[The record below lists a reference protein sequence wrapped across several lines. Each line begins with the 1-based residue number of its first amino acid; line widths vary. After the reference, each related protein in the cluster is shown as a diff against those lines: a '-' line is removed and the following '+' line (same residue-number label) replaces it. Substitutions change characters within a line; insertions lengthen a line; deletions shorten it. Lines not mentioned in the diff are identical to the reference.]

1 MKSLRFKLA
10 IAYML
15 VVTLTVAA
23 VLGIG
28 RWLLEVKLTGGID
41 FLNHAEF
48 QEIQNRIVGDQGLLP
63 RTELLQRISEH
74 SVIDAPLY
82 YFQVSDPKEGV
93 VFRSENLKT
102 AGLPDRP
109 GDNAAWS
116 CVVPPFGT
124 MRVGSFR
131 AGDLS
136 IEIAT
141 STNNID
147 TLFSDYF
154 QVSLLLMGFV
164 VVFGLIWGFW
174 MSRLALSPIR
184 SIQQTARRISANNL
198 GERIKVDDA
207 EGEIG
212 DLKRLLNQMFDRL
225 ESSFERL
232 WRFAGDASH
241 ELKTPLILIRLQSER
256 LLLHGNLSGADKEIL
271 QQQLENI
278 GRLNAVIEKLL
289 FLAKSEVGAIT
300 LNLQMQPTQPFI
312 ASFIEDATALCED
325 RQVVFYSVENV
336 DIRAAFNATMIRQV
350 LLNLL
355 TNALNAM
362 GSGGKIGLSS
372 RLHSGHW
379 QISLEDT
386 GPGLPEDRLTEVFE
400 PFVRIDPGT
409 PEDHEAGSGLGLA
422 ICRRIVNLHSGTLR
436 LENRTDQ
443 RGLRAVV
450 EILLRG

>member
-1 MKSLRFKLA
+1 MKSLRLKLA

-15 VVTLTVAA
+15 VVTLTVVA

-48 QEIQNRIVGDQGLLP
+48 QEIQNRIVSNQALIP
-63 RTELLQRISEH
+63 RSDLLQRISEH

-82 YFQVSDPKEGV
+82 YFQVSDPKAGV
-93 VFRSENLKT
+93 IFRSENLKN
-102 AGLPDRP
+102 AILPNRP
-109 GDNAAWS
+109 GSNLAWS
-116 CVVPPFGT
+116 CSVSPFGS
-124 MRVGSFR
+124 MRVGSFQV
-131 AGDLS
+131 GDLS

-141 STNNID
+141 STKNID
-147 TLFSDYF
+147 ALFSDYF
-154 QVSLLLMGFV
+154 QVSLLLIAFV

-256 LLLHGNLSGADKEIL
+256 LLLHSNLSPADKEAL
-271 QQQLENI
+271 HQQLENI
-278 GRLNAVIEKLL
+278 NRLNAVIEKLL

-300 LNLQMQPTQPFI
+300 LNLQMQPTRPVI
-312 ASFIEDATALCED
+312 ASFIEDAQALCED
-325 RQVVFYSVENV
+325 RQVIFYAVENA
-336 DIRAAFNATMIRQV
+336 DLHAAFNATMIRQV
-350 LLNLL
+350 LLNLV

-372 RLHSGHW
+372 RLHSGQW
-379 QISLEDT
+379 QIVLEDT
-386 GPGLPEDRLTEVFE
+386 GPGLPDDRLKEVFE
-400 PFVRIDPGT
+400 PFVRIDPGA
-409 PEDHEAGSGLGLA
+409 PQDQEAGSGLGLA
-422 ICRRIVNLHSGTLR
+422 ICRRIVNLHGGTIR
-436 LENRTDQ
+436 LENRIDH

-450 EILLRG
+450 EIPLRS

>member
-15 VVTLTVAA
+15 VVTLTVVA

-48 QEIQNRIVGDQGLLP
+48 QEIQNRIVSNQALIP
-63 RTELLQRISEH
+63 RADLLQRISDH

-82 YFQVSDPKEGV
+82 YFQVGDPKEGV
-93 VFRSENLKT
+93 IFRSENLKSVI
-102 AGLPDRP
+102 LPDRP
-109 GDNAAWS
+109 GNNLAWS
-116 CVVPPFGT
+116 CSVPPFGS
-124 MRVGSFR
+124 MRVGSFQV
-131 AGDLS
+131 GDLG

-141 STNNID
+141 STKNID
-147 TLFSDYF
+147 ALFTDYF
-154 QVSLLLMGFV
+154 QVSLLLIAFV

-256 LLLHGNLSGADKEIL
+256 LLLHSNLSPTDKEAL

-278 GRLNAVIEKLL
+278 NRLNGVIEKLL

-300 LNLQMQPTQPFI
+300 LNLQMQPTRPVI
-312 ASFIEDATALCED
+312 GSFIEDAQALCED
-325 RQVVFYSVENV
+325 RHVIFYSVENA
-336 DIRAAFNATMIRQV
+336 DIHAAFNATMIRQV

-355 TNALNAM
+355 TNALNAL
-362 GSGGKIGLSS
+362 GSGGKVGLSS
-372 RLHSGHW
+372 LLHSGQW
-379 QISLEDT
+379 RIVLEDT

-400 PFVRIDPGT
+400 PFVRIDPGA
-409 PEDHEAGSGLGLA
+409 PQDHEAGSGLGLA
-422 ICRRIVNLHSGTLR
+422 ICRRIVNLHGGAIR
-436 LENRTDQ
+436 LENRIDH

-450 EILLRG
+450 EIPLRS